1 MEQLAS
7 LMFHGQG
14 CDILVFS
21 EATPD
26 KNSRI
31 NFEVFWAIQYICSY
45 SAKCFETHL
54 MVQMDNHLKHSAE
67 KKQIVKRNGML
78 CSGHVNHLT

>member
-31 NFEVFWAIQYICSY
+31 NFEVFWAIYLLIFS
-45 SAKCFETHL
+45 
-54 MVQMDNHLKHSAE
+54 QML
-67 KKQIVKRNGML
+67 RN
-78 CSGHVNHLT
+78 S

>member
-31 NFEVFWAIQYICSY
+31 HFEVFWAIYLLIFS
-45 SAKCFETHL
+45 
-54 MVQMDNHLKHSAE
+54 QML
-67 KKQIVKRNGML
+67 RN
-78 CSGHVNHLT
+78 S

>member
-1 MEQLAS
+1 MCLPLKGPKVMEQLAS

-31 NFEVFWAIQYICSY
+31 HFEVFWAIYLLIFS
-45 SAKCFETHL
+45 
-54 MVQMDNHLKHSAE
+54 QMLRNSLDGPDGQSLKAFCR
-67 KKQIVKRNGML
+67 KKTN
-78 CSGHVNHLT
+78 S